1 MAARFC
7 RQSLKSCL
15 LLVCVALEGC
25 SGVDFADPGAEKDPE
40 VVKIL
45 SNDHLKAE
53 ILAGEEA
60 NSYQIRFSFPKS
72 RSGTW
77 FLRKVAKAE
86 ARAFVLP
93 ISSAQLAS
101 GFLDADVRAGGKYAY
116 ALADGLGS
124 DSKETTPLEIEV
136 PKDLKISEFK
146 DSGPNS
152 AKSEITGY
160 RRLFLERSN
169 SLSTLGRQFS
179 IDVEE
184 IHSNGGEIQTFP
196 ENKTGDLGQNG
207 RTGGTLAVRAK
218 RVVGTL
224 RIILRGERGGQG
236 LKGPLGPKGAT
247 GAQGRETHERE
258 VMTYFCYPQLKYWL
272 DREGQAHL
280 NRHPGRG
287 GRGETGGRGFQGY
300 EGKLG
305 GNAGDLEL
313 QISESDPSQ
322 IQILIQPGAGGLG
335 GEGGDGGPGG
345 DPGPGGAVPGNRS
358 CMECCPSVPGDP
370 GNSGPQGPKGPEG
383 QKGSKGTVI
392 FNGRTC
398 DTSSEVAKC
407 E

>member
-1 MAARFC
+1 MAAKFC

-15 LLVCVALEGC
+15 LLACIALNGC
-25 SGVDFADPGAEKDPE
+25 SGVDFADPGTEKDPE

-53 ILAGEEA
+53 VLGGEEA

-77 FLRKVAKAE
+77 FLKKIAQDD

-93 ISSAQLAS
+93 ISPAQLVS
-101 GFLDADVRAGGKYAY
+101 GFLDADVRAGRKYAY
-116 ALADGLGS
+116 SLSDGLGS
-124 DSKETTPLEIEV
+124 DSKETNPLEIEV
-136 PKDLKISEFK
+136 PKDLKLSEFK

-152 AKSEITGY
+152 ATEIIGY
-160 RRLFLERSN
+160 RRLFLEKSN
-169 SLSTLGRQFS
+169 WLSTLGRQFS

-196 ENKTGDLGQNG
+196 EEKSGDLGQNG
-207 RTGGTLAVRAK
+207 RAGGILSIRVK
-218 RVVGTL
+218 RVVGNL
-224 RIILRGERGGQG
+224 RIVLRGEKGGQG
-236 LKGPLGPKGAT
+236 LKGPQGSKGAT

-280 NRHPGRG
+280 HRHPGRG
-287 GRGETGGRGFQGY
+287 GRGATGSQGFQGY
-300 EGKLG
+300 EGKPG
-305 GNAGDLEL
+305 GSTGDLDLRVSEL
-313 QISESDPSQ
+313 DPSQ
-322 IQILIQPGAGGLG
+322 IQILLQPGAGGLG

-345 DPGPGGAVPGNRS
+345 DPGPGGSVPGDRA
-358 CMECCPSVPGDP
+358 CKECCPSIPGDP
-370 GNSGPQGPKGPEG
+370 GDHGPQGPRGPEG
-383 QKGSKGTVI
+383 QGGVKGVVT

-398 DTSSEVAKC
+398 DTSGEAAKC